1 MDKTQLQIRELQ
13 PDDAEVLIAY
23 TKQIGGE
30 SDNLTFGADGFPVT
44 VEKEREILQSMIDD
58 PHSVMLGV
66 WRGNDLIAD
75 GSLNSLPRRMSHR
88 AELGM
93 TVSKANW
100 NQGIGSMLMERLI
113 QYAKDNGIEL
123 IYLEVRKDNAA
134 AIHLY
139 EKFGFRQTGT
149 LPAYFKIGNEYIDFI
164 SMCLDLR

>member
-1 MDKTQLQIRELQ
+1 MNQLQIRELQ

-44 VEKEREILQSMIDD
+44 VEKESEILQSMIDD
-58 PHSVMLGV
+58 PHSVMFGV

-93 TVSKANW
+93 TVSKVNW

-123 IYLEVRKDNAA
+123 IYLEVRKDNVA

-164 SMCLDLR
+164 SMCLDIR

>member
-1 MDKTQLQIRELQ
+1 MNGLIIRELTT
-13 PDDAEVLIAY
+13 DDAEQLIAY

-44 VEKEREILQSMIDD
+44 AEKERGILQSMTDD

-66 WRGNDLIAD
+66 WRGDDLIAD
-75 GSLNSLPRRMSHR
+75 GSLNGLPRRMSHR
-88 AELGM
+88 AELGI
-93 TVSKANW
+93 TVKKAHW

-113 QYAKDNGIEL
+113 QYAKENGIEL
-123 IYLEVRKDNAA
+123 IYLEVREDNIA

-149 LPAYFKIGNEYIDFI
+149 LPAYFKIGNEYFDFW